1 MYISLI
7 EEYSILFI
15 NDLQMILVIISVS
28 NKAFYTIALSKIS

>member
-15 NDLQMILVIISVS
+15 NNLKMIFVIISVS
-28 NKAFYTIALSKIS
+28 NKTFYTIALSKIS

>member
-15 NDLQMILVIISVS
+15 NNLKIKFVIISVS
-28 NKAFYTIALSKIS
+28 NKALYSIALFKIS